1 MSLSLVSDKSALL
14 HDGYIHTIENCCVC
28 TLFAMQCSIIALRH
42 LVRHEICYAHNTIVT
57 MCLIQHEVVTTYI
70 TLQLSTIANIR
81 HCILQMSKACY
92 WGLKLSIRKCKQVL
106 IKFLPVN
113 IFVKAKYARGAWS
126 LYIFFHNHNYLG
138 GTGKFIYKA
147 SILDNKQLLSNIDRS
162 QSYTSTIH
170 HQNCL
175 PCRQLY
181 ICSNYPVIL
190 CITTIASYIGI

>member
-113 IFVKAKYARGAWS
+113 IFVKSKICKRGMVTIYFLPQS
-126 LYIFFHNHNYLG
+126 QLSG
-138 GTGKFIYKA
+138 GY
-147 SILDNKQLLSNIDRS
+147 R
-162 QSYTSTIH
+162 
-170 HQNCL
+170 
-175 PCRQLY
+175 
-181 ICSNYPVIL
+181 
-190 CITTIASYIGI
+190 